1 MNEPERFEI
10 VLAPLYVSLGDL
22 SWEVVGTAQ
31 GSDRTTG
38 DVYRL
43 LFYQEKGMP
52 IVLHGSALLLV
63 VLRGE

>member
-31 GSDRTTG
+31 GSDWTTG
-38 DVYRL
+38 DVYWL

-52 IVLHGSALLLV
+52 IV
-63 VLRGE
+63 